1 MGPDPGKLF
10 QKEIRLTTWEEKF
23 LRFVAE
29 RWVFKGTD
37 PHDFRPRIV
46 LMGFGEDFISP
57 LLKRHQH
64 FGALYTG
71 YLGERFVGYM
81 RVPPGTVILEGV
93 VRSLALTR
101 VDTIIGLGTCGAL
114 QEEIQCGDI
123 VIADG
128 AQAGDCLSPHYGFE
142 PGQMI
147 QADAALSDSMAGY
160 FRRRALPV
168 YRGPIV
174 TTGAIFRETE
184 ELIASWNQAGFLG
197 VELEASGL
205 YALTNF
211 LGMKATMGLLV
222 TDSPVRG
229 ETSDVLHSKK
239 RTAFIEGVTNFLS
252 SPNI

>member
-1 MGPDPGKLF
+1 MA
-10 QKEIRLTTWEEKF
+10 TWEDKF

-37 PHDFRPRIV
+37 PHDFKPRIV

-57 LLKRHQH
+57 LLKRHEH

-71 YLGERFVGYM
+71 YLGERFIGYM

-114 QEEIQCGDI
+114 QEDIQCGDI
-123 VIADG
+123 IVADG
-128 AQAGDCLSPHYGFE
+128 ARSGDALSPLYGFE
-142 PGQMI
+142 RGEVIP
-147 QADAALSDSMAGY
+147 ADAGLSEALAGY
-160 FRRRALPV
+160 LRRRGLPAH
-168 YRGPIV
+168 RGPIV
-174 TTGAIFRETE
+174 TTGAIFRETG

-205 YALTNF
+205 FALANF

-222 TDSPVRG
+222 TDSPIRM
-229 ETSDVLHSKK
+229 ETSEMLHSPK
-239 RTAFIEGVTNFLS
+239 RKAFIDGVTGFIG
-252 SPNI
+252 SPNV